1 KGGDGERQ
9 LMGQYRA
16 RLVHRRQPV
25 MTAEIE
31 QDIGGLRDDQ
41 FPCLQKRWREGRVLA
56 AGLAEEAHHCLL
68 AAGPPCNIGIFGAG
82 FLQSQAD
89 KFAAPLYPGPVIE
102 LIRHLPR
109 FSLTTAGRRLR
120 DSWCQ
125 ESGCIAVTR
134 AARRAPC
141 PEEPP
146 QAASRRGA
154 LLSMRE
160 SLRHQENSSS

>member
-1 KGGDGERQ
+1 
-9 LMGQYRA
+9 
-16 RLVHRRQPV
+16 

-41 FPCLQKRWREGRVLA
+41 FPCLQKRWREGRV
-56 AGLAEEAHHCLL
+56 L

-125 ESGCIAVTR
+125 EIGCIAVTR
-134 AARRAPC
+134 ASRRAPC

-160 SLRHQENSSS
+160 SLMASRKFLILRRLRSSCLEGRTDPAALISAGTTTKSGRSSLNPAGG